1 MTVQLTDAPITTQI
15 WTWQGHK
22 IHYTVQGTG
31 QPLVLIHGFGACI
44 GHWRKNIPVLAAAGY
59 RVFALD
65 LLGFGASDKP
75 KRDYR
80 LEVWQALLK
89 DFWTDLIQEP
99 AIFVG
104 NSMGGLITLIMLAKH
119 PEIAAG
125 GVLLNSAGGLN
136 MNMREDEHNPVRRA
150 LMGGI
155 NTLIASKRL
164 GPALFNRVRS
174 KKRIRGSLSQVY
186 RNPDAI
192 TDQLVD
198 MIYDAAAEPG
208 AQEAFAS
215 IMTAPAGPRPS
226 ELLPDINQPLLV
238 LWGEEDPWAALPTA
252 DIYCHLSETVE
263 AQVTFKTIPQ
273 TGHCPHD
280 ERPEIVNPLIIEWLA
295 QL

>member
-1 MTVQLTDAPITTQI
+1 MTAQLAAPAISTQT
-15 WTWQGHK
+15 WTWQGHQ
-22 IHYTVQGTG
+22 IHYAVQGTG
-31 QPLVLIHGFGACI
+31 QPLVLVHGFGACI

-75 KRDYR
+75 KLDYR
-80 LEVWQALLK
+80 LEIWQELLQ
-89 DFWTDLIQEP
+89 DFWSAFIQEP
-99 AIFVG
+99 AIFIG
-104 NSMGGLITLIMLAKH
+104 NSMGGLITLMMLAHH
-119 PEIAAG
+119 PDISAG

-136 MNMREDEHNPVRRA
+136 MNMRDDEQNVVRRI

-164 GPALFNRVRS
+164 GPSLFNRVRT
-174 KKRIRGSLSQVY
+174 KQRIRGSLSQVY
-186 RNPDAI
+186 RNPEAI
-192 TDQLVD
+192 TDELVD
-198 MIYDAAAEPG
+198 MIHAAAATPG

-226 ELLPDINQPLLV
+226 ELLPSIEKPLLV
-238 LWGEEDPWAALPTA
+238 LWGENDPWAALPTA
-252 DIYCHLSETVE
+252 DIYRLLSEE
-263 AQVTFKTIPQ
+263 AETQVTFKTIPN

-280 ERPEIVNPLIIEWLA
+280 ERPEVVNPLIIDWLS